1 VYALSKDMDETVSP
15 PIRSSAVVIGVTI
28 VLVCGAIVGL
38 TWIVTEGATY
48 LPALNKGI
56 TIQTSFSSALNAF
69 LWLSSASALLFLYV
83 RRRTILDLW
92 LIVILLA
99 WWPHFVLSFFLPVV
113 RFTLGWYVA
122 RIFALLSSSTLL
134 ILLLTESMALD
145 ARLASAI
152 LLSRRERAD
161 RLMSVDQATSAIIH
175 EVRQPLTGI
184 EMQRAAA
191 LRWLSLVPPHLEKV
205 HQCLNYIGDASRR
218 AEEIM
223 KSIRTLFRP
232 MPNQRI
238 TIQLNDII
246 RQTLGLLQNDLQ
258 VYGISVATQY
268 DGKLPQIEVD
278 HIQIQQVMLN
288 LIKNAIEAMQSVPPG
303 KRHLKI
309 STGFDGKSLVACYIQ
324 DTGPGVA
331 TKDRD
336 KMFVPFFLQ
345 QNHLAPD
352 WGSPSVEPSSK
363 LTAVLCDLRRQTLS
377 ALVLRSHFLLE
388 QQVDKMAPHRTVVD
402 TRVRDLHWAARHVA
416 RNPSGGGASGPV

>member
-1 VYALSKDMDETVSP
+1 
-15 PIRSSAVVIGVTI
+15 
-28 VLVCGAIVGL
+28 
-38 TWIVTEGATY
+38 
-48 LPALNKGI
+48 
-56 TIQTSFSSALNAF
+56 
-69 LWLSSASALLFLYV
+69 
-83 RRRTILDLW
+83 
-92 LIVILLA
+92 
-99 WWPHFVLSFFLPVV
+99 
-113 RFTLGWYVA
+113 
-122 RIFALLSSSTLL
+122 
-134 ILLLTESMALD
+134 MALD

-184 EMQRAAA
+184 EMQSAAA

-205 HQCLNYIGDASRR
+205 HQCLNYIGDTSRR

-268 DGKLPQIEVD
+268 DSKLPQIEVD

-303 KRHLKI
+303 KRHLQI

-336 KMFVPFFLQ
+336 KMFVPFFTT
-345 QNHLAPD
+345 
-352 WGSPSVEPSSK
+352 K
-363 LTAVLCDLRRQTLS
+363 
-377 ALVLRSHFLLE
+377 
-388 QQVDKMAPHRTVVD
+388 
-402 TRVRDLHWAARHVA
+402 
-416 RNPSGGGASGPV
+416 PSGTGLGLSICRTIVETHGGTLRLAKTDSFGSSFEVAFPIGATS